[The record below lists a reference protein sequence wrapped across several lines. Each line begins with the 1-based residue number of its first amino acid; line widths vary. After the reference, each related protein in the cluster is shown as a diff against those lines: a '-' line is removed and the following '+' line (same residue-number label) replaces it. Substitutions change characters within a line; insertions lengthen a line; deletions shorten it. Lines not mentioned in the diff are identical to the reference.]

1 MMCHSYV
8 TKWKKR
14 PGLSLFLKD
23 DMLALLIQRR
33 VCLPSPLC
41 SLADSSTKSPVNS
54 YDCYS
59 SSPLWTLKWCLN
71 RKWIQQC
78 SCCLPQE
85 NPLLNTD
92 SYSLSLIYCLAH
104 THTHT
109 HTSII
114 CVYFLAYVCTQ
125 VTQPTLSIC
134 IISGCFCLHTYTC
147 IYTPFMDTFS
157 DSDWNCISGTFT
169 NIS

>member
-1 MMCHSYV
+1 MCHSYV

-109 HTSII
+109 HQHYLCVFSCICLYTSDAAHS
-114 CVYFLAYVCTQ
+114 VYLHYLWVFL
-125 VTQPTLSIC
+125 SSHI
-134 IISGCFCLHTYTC
+134 HMH
-147 IYTPFMDTFS
+147 IYTFYGHFLWQWLKLHLGYIHKHQLS
-157 DSDWNCISGTFT
+157 
-169 NIS
+169 